1 VNGYTYN
8 GKKMQID
15 AAEYVKT
22 LSNPSNPNVLI
33 DDLVAALFQF
43 DLSAASKTQLKRDI
57 LLSGQ
62 ITDSYWTDA
71 WSVFINN
78 PANTANTTT
87 IKNKLR
93 DLIKYL
99 MNLAEYQLA

>member
-1 VNGYTYN
+1 
-8 GKKMQID
+8 
-15 AAEYVKT
+15 
-22 LSNPSNPNVLI
+22 
-33 DDLVAALFQF
+33 
-43 DLSAASKTQLKRDI
+43 KTQLKRDI